1 MCIITSVSAPALDL
15 VPIFR
20 SDTQAR
26 VLAQVFWGPPSSGRE
41 LARRLDLPQPTV
53 ARELARLERAGV
65 VHTETIGR
73 AKIVHPADT
82 PITPALRQLVA
93 WAAGVPLLVRRVLAD
108 VPGVDEA
115 FIFGSWAARYHGES
129 GPPPGDIDIAVVSD
143 TLSRFALAEQRV
155 EIEAAVGANVDLVV
169 IRPDSERLAD
179 LRREA
184 VPVIEARSDG

>member
-1 MCIITSVSAPALDL
+1 MPVSAPQLDL

-26 VLAQVFWGPPSSGRE
+26 VLAQVFWGTPSSGRE
-41 LARRLDLPQPTV
+41 LARRLRLPQPTV

-65 VHTETIGR
+65 VRTEMMGR
-73 AKIVHPADT
+73 AKIVQPAET

-93 WAAGVPLLVRRVLAD
+93 WAAGVPLVVRSILAD

-143 TLSRFALAEQRV
+143 TLTRFALAEERV
-155 EIEAAVGANVDLVV
+155 EIEAAVGANVDLIVLS
-169 IRPDSERLAD
+169 PDNERVAD
-179 LRREA
+179 LRRDA
-184 VPVIEARSDG
+184 VPVIEARTNG

>member
-1 MCIITSVSAPALDL
+1 MLDL

-26 VLAQVFWGPPSSGRE
+26 VLAQVFWGTPSSGRE

-65 VHTETIGR
+65 VRTETVGR
-73 AKIVHPADT
+73 AKIVRPADT

-93 WAAGVPLLVRRVLAD
+93 WAAGVPLLVRRILAD

-155 EIEAAVGANVDLVV
+155 EIEAAIGANVDLVV
-169 IRPDSERLAD
+169 IRSDSERVAD